1 MQWMEVKKGSA
12 IPPVSFKRPI
22 TKRRIFATCGSN
34 RPRLKYGHSE
44 NHNLQRTMEK
54 AETFNG
60 VLAASEKEAEAFFKR
75 ASEYYDKGNYDR
87 AIADFTEAIR
97 LKPDFV
103 EAYQGRGDAYASG
116 WTNITDLEHHRDRAD
131 AAIADYSEVIR
142 LKPDAESY
150 KNRGEFYYL
159 YTDDLDRAIADC
171 TEAIRIAPD
180 VPEYYRLRER
190 IYRDAG
196 MLEEA
201 NADREVYAKLT
212 KQ

>member
-12 IPPVSFKRPI
+12 KAVRSFKRRI

-131 AAIADYSEVIR
+131 AAIRAVLPLAVTTFVPSWE
-142 LKPDAESY
+142 KAAE
-150 KNRGEFYYL
+150 
-159 YTDDLDRAIADC
+159 
-171 TEAIRIAPD
+171 
-180 VPEYYRLRER
+180 
-190 IYRDAG
+190 
-196 MLEEA
+196 
-201 NADREVYAKLT
+201 LT
-212 KQ
+212 KPVCPLSSMTGATVPAPPCCSAVRVTVPAYCEEYLRLGEKQ